1 MLSLRAISK
10 SLNNDMEI
18 HSQGSQQR
26 KNGAGSKFRSLTAG
40 FTLIEAT
47 VAILILIVGLL
58 AVIQF
63 FPFGLRIIGDSQSL
77 TVASNLA
84 LSKIEEFQSL
94 NYEEIG
100 TGTVEPKQRLSADP
114 ADYLYHYQRQTLVET
129 IDADFNPSA
138 SDVGLKK
145 IVVTVFWRSPI
156 GSTEKFTQINSIVA
170 DY

>member
-1 MLSLRAISK
+1 MK
-10 SLNNDMEI
+10 I
-18 HSQGSQQR
+18 HSRDRQHPERVTGSE
-26 KNGAGSKFRSLTAG
+26 FRSLSAG

-100 TGTVEPKQRLSADP
+100 IGTVEPKQRLSADP

-129 IDADFNPSA
+129 IDADLNPSA
-138 SDVGLKK
+138 SDIGLKK
-145 IVVTVFWRSPI
+145 IVVTVFWQSPI
-156 GSTEKFTQINSIVA
+156 GSTERFTQINSIVA